1 MSYVKRLATATIS
14 AVLGVIGSGLADSA
28 PAAEAV
34 RIQDVGK
41 EPKLTIVTVT
51 SHCDWAWVHSR
62 AWHEGRY
69 AEMIRRYLMIMRE
82 NPDYV
87 WQVENVNEQL
97 LPFLAKAREQWPELI
112 GEFWKGVK
120 DGRIEVV
127 VGYSNPRISE
137 VYPEIFVRN
146 LVLGKEY
153 FRRHAPG
160 IRQPVYNAVDVM
172 CGSSQIPQI
181 LAQADYRYF
190 MFQRGGYPQATFWR
204 KGLDGTRMLTSRNQ
218 SVAYDPFAPLTD
230 YGRVVQ
236 GIQPVPIWRIGV
248 GMDDV
253 LPDPSLPKKAAG
265 WDPKKKIISTVA
277 RYFQECEKYGG
288 QLTELEGVLDSHGYY
303 TAAGLHGNDN
313 IYTHNNQNEDLLLSL
328 EKAQVMATML
338 GKSFYSE
345 PDKTGTVPLM
355 ERGTVPVLSDGLWQ
369 DVLSCTGHAIEWIWK
384 DDYEERMAM
393 VRHTRARAQR
403 ALEEALCAAASAIPF
418 RYELGTPLV
427 VFNFHPWPVTGPVE
441 FTVDHDPGGFTL
453 RDGAGKEVPVQYA
466 DIRLGG
472 RCRLAFIAEKV
483 PACGFKTFYMSRS
496 KEGGPAMPVANRD
509 KPAIENEYYRI
520 RVRPDGS
527 LDVLD
532 KVRGVALGEAKVG
545 GFGDLELDKMPQT
558 DTWVHNGPPTLRRN
572 WEPLP
577 GACWSSTGP
586 VLAWLRSPGS
596 FMPASV
602 AREVTLWRG
611 CPRIEFRIVIDALV
625 GDNGIL
631 CIRFPVGA
639 GKCVAGIPFG
649 VEPRE
654 HFERE
659 PFRYDSFIMG
669 FPEGYDGTRWTDVS
683 TPTFGYTF
691 ICPPG
696 MHTGY
701 AYKQQDHA
709 LEFILHRFQP
719 MPKDIFRQSHPS
731 LQGKGH
737 HEYRCALVP
746 HPGTWRE
753 AASYREAMEEHV
765 PLVAWSPSFRIGRGG
780 VCAKEAPDRPQPD
793 PPRRGAVKRGQ
804 EASLAEVKPASVVL
818 SSMRLVR
825 PARGDG
831 GPGIEMR
838 LYETTGK
845 PADVA
850 IRLACPVSS
859 VRQTNFLGEPAEG
872 AGKIE
877 VAGGEIR
884 FRILPWKIVTLRLAP
899 AIERGG
905 P

>member
-1 MSYVKRLATATIS
+1 MTYLRLFAIAAIV
-14 AVLGVIGSGLADSA
+14 AVLEGIGLGFGGFVS
-28 PAAEAV
+28 AAESV

-69 AEMIRRYLMIMRE
+69 TEMIRRYLKIMRE
-82 NPDYV
+82 NPGYV

-97 LPFLAKAREQWPELI
+97 LPFLAKARQDWPELI
-112 GEFWKGVK
+112 GEFWKGVN

-137 VYPEIFVRN
+137 VYPETFVRN

-153 FRRHAPG
+153 FRRHAPAV
-160 IRQPVYNAVDVM
+160 RQPVYNAVDVM

-253 LPDPSLPKKAAG
+253 LPDPALPKKAAG

-277 RYFQECEKYGG
+277 RYFQECEKYGD

-303 TAAGLHGNDN
+303 TAAALHGNGN
-313 IYTHNNQNEDLLLSL
+313 IYTHNNRNEDLLLSL

-338 GKSFYSE
+338 GKAFYNE
-345 PDKTGTVPLM
+345 PL
-355 ERGTVPVLSDGLWQ
+355 DGLWQ

-384 DDYEERMAM
+384 EDYEERMAM
-393 VRHTRARAQR
+393 VRHTHARAQR

-427 VFNFHPWPVTGPVE
+427 VFNFHPWPVTGPVQLA
-441 FTVDHDPGGFTL
+441 VDDRPDRL
-453 RDGAGKEVPVQYA
+453 ALSDGAGRNVPLQLA
-466 DIRLGG
+466 GEEPGDGD
-472 RCRLAFIAEKV
+472 RLAFIANV
-483 PACGFKTFYMSRS
+483 PACGFKTFYLSRA
-496 KEGGPAMPVANRD
+496 KQGGPAAPADATGVAQ
-509 KPAIENEYYRI
+509 IENEYYRI
-520 RVRPDGS
+520 RQQPDGRLEVFDKARGAILGTADAKGLGS
-527 LDVLD
+527 LAIYD
-532 KVRGVALGEAKVG
+532 
-545 GFGDLELDKMPQT
+545 MPPT
-558 DTWVHNGPPTLRRN
+558 ESWVHNGPPGKRRD
-572 WEPLP
+572 WQPQP
-577 GACWSSTGP
+577 GRSRSIAGP
-586 VLAWLRSPGS
+586 VFASLRSPGS
-596 FMPASV
+596 IGPHAM
-602 AREVTLWRG
+602 AREVRLWRG
-611 CPRIEFRIVIDALV
+611 SRRIGFHVEIDAQA
-625 GDNGIL
+625 DNGIL
-631 CIRFPVGA
+631 CIRFPVGT
-639 GKCVAGIPFG
+639 GKVVAGIPFG
-649 VEPRE
+649 VESRE

-659 PFRYDSFIMG
+659 PFRYDGFIVG

-683 TPTFGYTF
+683 TPSFGYTF

-709 LEFILHRFQP
+709 MEFILNRFQP

-731 LQGKGH
+731 LEGKGH

-746 HPGTWRE
+746 HAGTWRE

-780 VCAKEAPDRPQPD
+780 VCEKEAPDRPQPD
-793 PPRRGAVKRGQ
+793 PPRSGAFRPGG
-804 EASLAEVKPASVVL
+804 EASLAEVTPASVVL
-818 SSMRLVR
+818 SSMRLV
-825 PARGDG
+825 PAGRHGRG
-831 GPGIEMR
+831 PEIELR
-838 LYETTGK
+838 LYETTGN
-845 PADVA
+845 PADA
-850 IRLACPVSS
+850 TIRLACPITD
-859 VRQTNFLGEPAEG
+859 VRQTNFLGEPVRD
-872 AGKIE
+872 AGK
-877 VAGGEIR
+877 VDVSAGTIR
-884 FRILPWKIVTLRLAP
+884 FRILPWKIVTLRMSP
-899 AIERGG
+899 AIETHSTGAIPALR
-905 P
+905 